1 LPRRALDKLKERQEL
16 AEIVRQRRER
26 GERCVFTNGCFDILH
41 IGHVRYLQE
50 ARELGDFLV
59 VAINSDAS
67 VRQLKGAPRPFVA
80 QDERAEMLGALESVD
95 YVTIYDE
102 LTAEE
107 VIRLLRPEIYVK
119 GGDYKPDAIVE
130 TPVVRSYGGQ
140 VVTVTFVQE
149 RSTTRLVERVMQAL
163 TGQEESH
170 RE

>member
-1 LPRRALDKLKERQEL
+1 MRRALDKLKERREL
-16 AEIVRQRRER
+16 AEIVRRRRGE

-50 ARELGDFLV
+50 ARELGDYLV
-59 VAINSDAS
+59 VAINSDES
-67 VRQLKGAPRPFVA
+67 VRQLKGFPRPFVA
-80 QDERAEMLGALESVD
+80 QEERAEMLGALESVD

-130 TPVVRSYGGQ
+130 APAVRSYGGQ
-140 VVTVTFVQE
+140 VVTVTFVQG

-163 TGQEESH
+163 AEREEKSDG
-170 RE
+170 